1 MDNLNKMKKQ
11 LAIPGLLLTLFA
23 LGLAGCNTVR
33 GVGTDIQEAS
43 DNTAEAIDEV
53 FDGDK
58 KD

>member
-1 MDNLNKMKKQ
+1 MDNRNKINKR
-11 LAIPGLLLTLFA
+11 LVCRGLLLTLFA

-43 DNTAEAIDEV
+43 DNTAEAIDDV

-58 KD
+58 DN